1 MGAQYAIVCEF
12 NLLYQPIMGATGE
25 SSERDRVMTPEHLT
39 NRTSR
44 LEEGYVELKTD
55 LMEEV
60 SVIEKRITTPAETAK
75 DFIQPMKKVIK
86 KRQDRKVSR
95 QFNHYI
101 GGC

>member
-1 MGAQYAIVCEF
+1 
-12 NLLYQPIMGATGE
+12 MGATGE
-25 SSERDRVMTPEHLT
+25 SSEREPVITPEHLT

-44 LEEGYVELKTD
+44 QEEGYAELKTD

-86 KRQDRKVSR
+86 KRQDRKVNFL
-95 QFNHYI
+95 FN
-101 GGC
+101 CNLKEC